1 MTYVGIK
8 DARYSCYVLENAGLA
23 RLAIESAGLT
33 RADRR
38 HAIRSML
45 VIYSAGK
52 IGFDG
57 PFCIVAHEQIFFIN
71 DRLKTIKDHT
81 IFAVMIYCLLLSIF
95 ELSLQH
101 FKLAAGLGLDPICQQ
116 RIAIWNRILKTTL
129 PSWPGTTIRIAEFK
143 GRSNCCSRLVSPLAK
158 GLIRSYDFYFQISVV
173 LANPVDNVI
182 VSRLLP
188 FGVDDFQSLLYVTSR
203 LMGFPLVSVKNDNR
217 S

>member
-1 MTYVGIK
+1 M
-8 DARYSCYVLENAGLA
+8 S
-23 RLAIESAGLT
+23 
-33 RADRR
+33 
-38 HAIRSML
+38 H
-45 VIYSAGK
+45 
-52 IGFDG
+52 
-57 PFCIVAHEQIFFIN
+57 
-71 DRLKTIKDHT
+71 
-81 IFAVMIYCLLLSIF
+81 CLLLSIF
-95 ELSLQH
+95 ELPLQH

-129 PSWPGTTIRIAEFK
+129 PSWPGTTICIAEFK

-188 FGVDDFQSLLYVTSR
+188 FGVDDFQSLLYGTSR
-203 LMGFPLVSVKNDNR
+203 LVGFPLVSVKNDNR